1 MEYCGRLI
9 DVIDEPKCV
18 EVQRG
23 GGGGHLLLQG
33 FSFIV
38 NELSTALNWVL

>member
-18 EVQRG
+18 EVQR
-23 GGGGHLLLQG
+23 GGGHLLLQG

>member
-23 GGGGHLLLQG
+23 GGLDGGGGSLL
-33 FSFIV
+33 
-38 NELSTALNWVL
+38 

>member
-18 EVQRG
+18 EVQRAG
-23 GGGGHLLLQG
+23 GGGDYILFYSQW
-33 FSFIV
+33 
-38 NELSTALNWVL
+38 ALN